1 MKATTHRS
9 KTGQAFIVFAAALL
23 VLAAACVFAADV
35 GLIYFSRARL
45 QNAADAAVL
54 AATQELVEERNEGAT
69 EEYARAL
76 ALEEA
81 QGIVN
86 ANWDEAGWEV
96 AFGRYVNG
104 NFVAEGHET
113 KADSVRVI
121 AKRDE
126 SSPGGALNLFFAP
139 VLNLASVEVT
149 ARGSSAIFGG
159 IGTIRG
165 NLFPFAVHENDVAP
179 AGQSMVL
186 YPGSVKA
193 PGNFGLLN
201 LDGGNLGTSELQ
213 AWIING
219 YPGEVT
225 IDPETG
231 SVVINGDTGWR
242 SALQAS
248 LEQRMGDIV
257 FVCVY
262 DQVTEKG
269 ANAEFRIRRFLAIK
283 LQEIV
288 YHEAEDDDAEPGIDH
303 INVEVQY
310 VASVPN
316 GETDDSIDDNLVK
329 ISLVL

>member
-9 KTGQAFIVFAAALL
+9 KTSQVFIVFAAALL
-23 VLAAACVFAADV
+23 VLAAACVFAIDV

-54 AATQELVEERNEGAT
+54 AATQELVEQRNAGAEEG
-69 EEYARAL
+69 EARL
-76 ALEEA
+76 AAYNEA
-81 QGIVN
+81 ESIVA

-104 NFVAEGHET
+104 SFVAEGYET

-165 NLFPFAVHENDVAP
+165 NLFPFAVHEDDVAP
-179 AGQSMVL
+179 AGQPMVL

-201 LDGGNLGTSELQ
+201 LNGGNLGTSELQ
-213 AWIING
+213 DWIING
-219 YPGEVT
+219 FPGEVT
-225 IDPETG
+225 IDPDTG
-231 SVVINGDTGWR
+231 VIVNGDTGWR
-242 SALQAS
+242 SALKTS
-248 LEQRMGDIV
+248 LEPRMGDTV

-262 DQVTEKG
+262 DQVTDQG

-283 LQEIV
+283 LLNIV
-288 YHEAEDDDAEPGIDH
+288 YKEAKNPHDDPGIDH
-303 INVEVQY
+303 INVEAQY
-310 VASVPN
+310 VASVPD